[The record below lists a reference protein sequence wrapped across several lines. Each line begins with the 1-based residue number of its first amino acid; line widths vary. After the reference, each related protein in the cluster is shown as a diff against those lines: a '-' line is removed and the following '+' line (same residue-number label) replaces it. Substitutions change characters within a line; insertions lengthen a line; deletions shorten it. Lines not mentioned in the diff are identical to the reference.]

1 MILLY
6 IFISYM
12 VMLGMMLEAYGKE
25 TIPAQAWFIY
35 ALSPFF
41 CPIFIGMAISE
52 KTKDNE

>member
-1 MILLY
+1 
-6 IFISYM
+6 M

-25 TIPAQAWFIY
+25 DSIPASAWFIY

-41 CPIFIGMAISE
+41 CPIFIGMYISE

>member
-6 IFISYM
+6 MFISYM
-12 VMLGMMLEAYGKE
+12 VMLGMMLDAYGKE
-25 TIPAQAWFIY
+25 TIPAQAWCIY